1 MTNKLQKILCSWQ
14 KILLYQSYLKL
25 FPGKLHSHWIGL
37 FVVTNVFHY
46 GAMEIQSLQTDEK
59 FVVNSHR
66 LKPYHEGVSMEKVDI
81 IHLENPTYTV

>member
-14 KILLYQSYLKL
+14 KILLYQSQLKL

-46 GAMEIQSLQTDEK
+46 GAVEI
-59 FVVNSHR
+59 
-66 LKPYHEGVSMEKVDI
+66 
-81 IHLENPTYTV
+81 